1 MPKVSINYSNTCIY
15 KLVHF
20 DDLNDE
26 NIYVG
31 HCTNIVQRR
40 YNHRTACCKPDNRD
54 YNLKV
59 YQFIRENGGWDQW
72 EMILIEKYPC
82 DNGDQARARE
92 RYWKRELNATLNKN
106 EPGRTIK
113 EWRENN
119 KERLVEKAKIY
130 YEDNKEEIAEKVK
143 EYYENNKNKIL
154 EERKQYRK
162 DNKEKIAEKN
172 KEYREDNKEILA
184 EKEKQYRENNKEEIA
199 KKRKEYR
206 QNNKEKIAEKGKEKA
221 TCECGSIVR
230 KNGMPDHRKSNKH
243 QEWLKNNNLI
253 N

>member
-1 MPKVSINYSNTCIY
+1 MPKVPIDYSNTIIY
-15 KLVHF
+15 KLVHI

-31 HCTNIVQRR
+31 HTTNMIKRKNKHKSSCGNPNDKEHNE
-40 YNHRTACCKPDNRD
+40 YK
-54 YNLKV
+54 

-92 RYWKRELNATLNKN
+92 RYWKRELNATLNTQ
-106 EPGRTIK
+106 EPGRTQK
-113 EWRENN
+113 EWRE
-119 KERLVEKAKIY
+119 
-130 YEDNKEEIAEKVK
+130 DNKEIILEKKK
-143 EYYENNKNKIL
+143 EYYENNK
-154 EERKQYRK
+154 
-162 DNKEKIAEKN
+162 DKIAEKDKERHKKN
-172 KEYREDNKEILA
+172 KQVRNEQSKKWRENNLDKALENAKLYRQKNKEIIN
-184 EKEKQYRENNKEEIA
+184 EKK
-199 KKRKEYR
+199 
-206 QNNKEKIAEKGKEKA
+206 KEKA